1 MYTQIRKIELVRSV
15 CDLRLN
21 MRTHAHFFQIRF
33 LKLRKVKRCEMLILN
48 YLGEILQ
55 NMLISC
61 VFAGKWLCRL
71 KYAIFK
77 GVKFA

>member
-1 MYTQIRKIELVRSV
+1 
-15 CDLRLN
+15 
-21 MRTHAHFFQIRF
+21 
-33 LKLRKVKRCEMLILN
+33 MLILN
-48 YLGEILQ
+48 YFGEILQ

-77 GVKFA
+77 GAKIA